1 MAYKYEKKNDLKA
14 FGPTVRPPRIDPVN
28 PPAPQ
33 ATYGSAIDTSAPIRG
48 AFAQSLLA
56 GNLPYR
62 NPGVGATGSS
72 MSAFGRALM
81 DDTRRGLAMDMNKFN
96 VAQQTQAEK
105 SRAEDILSQ
114 RQSVHDR
121 YRMNASLGTFFLDTA
136 QRLSQG
142 MKDLKEKYAREKKE
156 ASASFWSSVL

>member
-14 FGPTVRPPRIDPVN
+14 FGPSVKPPQIDPVN
-28 PPAPQ
+28 PPAPS
-33 ATYGSAIDTSAPIRG
+33 ATYGSAIDANAPIRG

-56 GNLPYR
+56 GNLPYKQ
-62 NPGVGATGSS
+62 PGAGATGAS

-81 DDTRRGLAMDMNKFN
+81 DDSRRSLAQDIDKFN
-96 VAQQTQAEK
+96 VGYQTQAEK